1 LTDWNPDAN
10 GVVNALIVSGTTVYI
25 GGNFTNV
32 GGASRNRIA
41 ALDATLNTSNA
52 TSWNPNAD
60 NTVNSLM
67 MSGSTV
73 YAGGDF
79 LNIGSEARTKVA
91 ALSVS
96 TGLATLWNPKAGG
109 AVLAFSEQSGKIFA
123 GGGFTIIGGH
133 ARNRLA
139 AINTNT
145 GEATAWNPDADGLIY
160 SMAINDGSVYVCG
173 TFNTIGGVTR
183 TRVASI
189 DATTGSVNSF
199 APVIASGDVR
209 ALAFSGGLIYIGGTF
224 TSAAGTAR
232 NRMAAFNI
240 SSGALTSWD
249 PGANNTIRAF
259 GINGETLYV
268 GGDFTTIGGGQTRNR
283 IAAVSLSDG
292 TATSWNPN
300 ANDIVLGLL
309 MDNDQIFAGGN
320 FTTIGGQTR
329 NRIAALSIS
338 SGLATSWN
346 PNINGSV
353 SAFAMSGGAVF
364 AGRSFTTVGSPSIT
378 RNRAAGIFKTSGQLM
393 SWNPNSNGQV
403 NAFDIINDR
412 IYMAGSF
419 TQLGN
424 QPCSYFA
431 SFTISS
437 VSWGGSTGGNFSDA
451 ANWAPGIAPSST
463 MDVAIPH
470 GSSILDTD
478 HTIPSTKSLTISGT
492 GSMSLAAGK
501 TLTIAGTADF
511 GGKSVTLMSSA
522 VGTAAIGQVTGTL
535 SNATNVTVERY
546 LPAGRKWRLLGAP
559 LTGGTNNSIFYN
571 WQNNDI
577 PNGSTG
583 VEIWGPE
590 GSADPSSANTGLA
603 LGGGSSMRTYNVVWQ
618 NVTNT
623 NSSLLFDATT
633 NYGYAL
639 FQTGPYNNGSTAY
652 IGSPGNIPAAV
663 STTLS
668 ATGTLI
674 TGTHTKTFTAANA
687 GQYFLVA
694 NPYASPVDPASFTD
708 AGTINRSNLGN
719 TLYMW
724 DAKPGGTS
732 GLGRYVSYDIS
743 AGQYSTF
750 GAGTG
755 YAAHTTP
762 IQSGQAFFVRAI
774 NAGAAS
780 LTFRESSK
788 GSISSHDMMGD
799 ARPVAPSALRFQ
811 LLQDSI
817 LYDGAVAYFHAG
829 ASRSI
834 DQMDGFKLQNGSD
847 NLGLRREGKT
857 LVFEHHPELTVT
869 DTLFLHLGQMRTGA
883 FTLRIEGDG
892 LTVPEGMVVRLVDK
906 RSGQETPIDVRRPT
920 DVSFSIGTDSIGT
933 SDRFMLIFKSKTGS
947 AVQTTESIVSGI
959 LKVFPN
965 PIAGIG
971 NVNVTLDKSDA
982 PWQILVTDLLGR
994 AIWQRRQINEQRT
1007 EIPMSRFSVG
1017 TYHIIATSA
1026 SGGRIVSELVRQ

>member
-1 LTDWNPDAN
+1 
-10 GVVNALIVSGTTVYI
+10 
-25 GGNFTNV
+25 
-32 GGASRNRIA
+32 
-41 ALDATLNTSNA
+41 
-52 TSWNPNAD
+52 
-60 NTVNSLM
+60 M
-67 MSGSTV
+67 
-73 YAGGDF
+73 
-79 LNIGSEARTKVA
+79 
-91 ALSVS
+91 
-96 TGLATLWNPKAGG
+96 
-109 AVLAFSEQSGKIFA
+109 
-123 GGGFTIIGGH
+123 TI
-133 ARNRLA
+133 
-139 AINTNT
+139 
-145 GEATAWNPDADGLIY
+145 D
-160 SMAINDGSVYVCG
+160 
-173 TFNTIGGVTR
+173 
-183 TRVASI
+183 
-189 DATTGSVNSF
+189 
-199 APVIASGDVR
+199 
-209 ALAFSGGLIYIGGTF
+209 
-224 TSAAGTAR
+224 
-232 NRMAAFNI
+232 
-240 SSGALTSWD
+240 
-249 PGANNTIRAF
+249 
-259 GINGETLYV
+259 
-268 GGDFTTIGGGQTRNR
+268 
-283 IAAVSLSDG
+283 
-292 TATSWNPN
+292 
-300 ANDIVLGLL
+300 
-309 MDNDQIFAGGN
+309 
-320 FTTIGGQTR
+320 
-329 NRIAALSIS
+329 
-338 SGLATSWN
+338 
-346 PNINGSV
+346 
-353 SAFAMSGGAVF
+353 
-364 AGRSFTTVGSPSIT
+364 
-378 RNRAAGIFKTSGQLM
+378 
-393 SWNPNSNGQV
+393 
-403 NAFDIINDR
+403 
-412 IYMAGSF
+412 
-419 TQLGN
+419 
-424 QPCSYFA
+424 
-431 SFTISS
+431 
-437 VSWGGSTGGNFSDA
+437 
-451 ANWAPGIAPSST
+451 
-463 MDVAIPH
+463 
-470 GSSILDTD
+470 
-478 HTIPSTKSLTISGT
+478 
-492 GSMSLAAGK
+492 AGK

-511 GGKSVTLMSSA
+511 GGKSVTLKSSA
-522 VGTAAIGQVTGTL
+522 VGTAAIGQVTGSL

-639 FQTGPYNNGSTAY
+639 FQTGPYNNGSTTY

-694 NPYASPVDPASFTD
+694 NPYASPVDPVSFTD
-708 AGTINRSNLGN
+708 VGTINRSNLGN

-724 DAKPGGTS
+724 DAKPGGTG
-732 GLGRYVSYDIS
+732 GLGRYVSYDIN
-743 AGQYSTF
+743 AGQYSSI

-755 YAAHTTP
+755 YAGHTTP

-780 LTFRESSK
+780 LTFHESSK

-834 DQMDGFKLQNGSD
+834 DQMDGFKLRNGSD
-847 NLGLRREGKT
+847 NLGLRREGKI

-869 DTLFLHLGQMRTGA
+869 DTLFLHLGQMRAGA

-906 RSGQETPIDVRRPT
+906 RSGQETPIDVHRTT

-933 SDRFMLIFKSKTGS
+933 SDRFMLIFKAKTGS

-959 LKVFPN
+959 MKVFPN
-965 PIAGIG
+965 PIAGVG
-971 NVNVTLDKSDA
+971 NVNVTLDKSGA
-982 PWQILVTDLLGR
+982 PWQIRVTDLAGR
-994 AIWQRRQINEQRT
+994 TIWQRQQINEQRT

-1017 TYHIIATSA
+1017 TYHIIAINA